1 MSKKGPSRRP
11 DPLWLRAIKEPA
23 AKAWLKKHKEE
34 FPTESFIPD
43 PIAFKDKIVL
53 AREKVAAIIAD
64 GVPYEDKDQQA
75 LAELV
80 LSCTPRVI
88 AKRLRLT
95 RREVY
100 LRIRA
105 LKRAAIRKWRDK
117 RQDAI
122 LARARKAPS
131 IHEAPEGV
139 AMKSVKFTVGEQEQ
153 YAYQVHFKKGGPAWL
168 DINGMRFADDV
179 QDILNNLDAH
189 ADGFEMLEVDDGSE
203 K

>member
-1 MSKKGPSRRP
+1 MTKKGSSRP

-23 AKAWLKKHKEE
+23 AKAWLKKHTEE
-34 FPTESFIPD
+34 FPTESFLPD

-75 LAELV
+75 LAVLV

-88 AKRLRLT
+88 AKQLQFT

-105 LKRAAIRKWRDK
+105 LKRTAIRKWREK
-117 RQDAI
+117 RDQSV
-122 LARARKAPS
+122 LERARKGPS

-139 AMKSVKFTVGEQEQ
+139 ALQTVKFTFGEREQ
-153 YAYQVHFKKGGPAWL
+153 YAYQIAFKGGAAWL
-168 DINGMRFADDV
+168 DANGVRFSNDV
-179 QDILNNLDAH
+179 QEVLNNLGTH
-189 ADGFEMLEVDDGSE
+189 AESFEMLEADNGSPQA
-203 K
+203 

>member
-1 MSKKGPSRRP
+1 MTKKGAKRP

-34 FPTESFIPD
+34 FPAESFIPD

-64 GVPYEDKDQQA
+64 GMPYEDKNQQL

-80 LSCTPRVI
+80 LSETPRVV
-88 AKRLRLT
+88 AKRLRIS

-105 LKRAAIRKWRDK
+105 LKRTAIRKWQEK
-117 RQDAI
+117 REAAV
-122 LARARKAPS
+122 LERARKAPS

-139 AMKSVKFTVGEQEQ
+139 ALRTVKLTAGEREE
-153 YAYQVHFKKGGPAWL
+153 YVHQVYFKGGPAWL
-168 DINGMRFADDV
+168 DANGIRLSDDV
-179 QDILNNLDAH
+179 QDILNNLDEH
-189 ADGFEMLEVDDGSE
+189 SEGFEVLETYNGLP
-203 K
+203 

>member
-1 MSKKGPSRRP
+1 MTKKGSSRP
-11 DPLWLRAIKEPA
+11 EPLWLRAIKEPA

-34 FPTESFIPD
+34 FPTESFLPD

-75 LAELV
+75 LAVLV

-88 AKRLRLT
+88 AKQLRLT

-105 LKRAAIRKWRDK
+105 LKRTAIRKWRDK
-117 RQDAI
+117 RDQAVME
-122 LARARKAPS
+122 RARKGPS
-131 IHEAPEGV
+131 IYQAPEGV
-139 AMKSVKFTVGEQEQ
+139 AMKTVKFTLGERDQ
-153 YAYQVHFKKGGPAWL
+153 YAYQVAFKGGPAWL
-168 DINGMRFADDV
+168 DVNGVRFSNEV
-179 QDILNNLDAH
+179 QEVLNNLVVH
-189 ADGFEMLEVDDGSE
+189 ASSFESLEADDGSP
-203 K
+203 